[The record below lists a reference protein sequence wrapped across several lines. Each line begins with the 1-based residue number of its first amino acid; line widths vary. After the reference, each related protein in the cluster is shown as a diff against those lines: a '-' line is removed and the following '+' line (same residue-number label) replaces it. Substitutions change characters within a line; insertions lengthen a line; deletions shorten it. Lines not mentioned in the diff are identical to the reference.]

1 MLTFL
6 KTFTWKPF
14 QAQIRLIPLQRHS
27 SHANSGLL
35 RTILLHSEFHQSK
48 VDHLSMLF
56 SFRQSFSF
64 GPLILQSE
72 AFDFVVIFCE
82 LLKFILGSLKLL
94 SPFDHLLQILT
105 DLFWPF
111 FSSMIHFKC
120 LVINLV
126 SYEYWLLTL
135 LDQIDFNEIEEF

>member
-1 MLTFL
+1 
-6 KTFTWKPF
+6 
-14 QAQIRLIPLQRHS
+14 
-27 SHANSGLL
+27 
-35 RTILLHSEFHQSK
+35 
-48 VDHLSMLF
+48 MLF

-64 GPLILQSE
+64 DPLVLQSE